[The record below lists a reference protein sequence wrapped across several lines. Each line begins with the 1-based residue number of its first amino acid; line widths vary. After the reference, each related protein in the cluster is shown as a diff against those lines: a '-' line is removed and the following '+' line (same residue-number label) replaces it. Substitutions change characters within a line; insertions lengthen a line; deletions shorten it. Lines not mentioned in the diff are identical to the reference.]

1 MDKSLQGKA
10 IMASIDPQYPGARIH
25 CFSRG
30 DTVYEPGLTAFVGY
44 VLEGTIKL
52 VSYLPDGRTN
62 IVGVIEAPGFFGR
75 IFGVAAEFTIEAA
88 TDVRLACFDPA
99 AFEMQL
105 SESPRLERSIH
116 IENLYQLEEA
126 HERIVVLACQT
137 IIERLATFLM
147 LRLLASEAQSPP
159 GVRTS
164 EVHVPINRRDL
175 ASYLGTTVETIS
187 RSLQALVRR
196 GTISIIDS
204 ANFRVLKRGD
214 LFRVAGQNEADLVE
228 MVRSRAPLSKAS
240 PTSAAQ
246 TQQEGIWRGEPASS
260 DPNAGASIS
269 FHAVAAE

>member
-10 IMASIDPQYPGARIH
+10 ITASIDPRYPGARIR

-44 VLEGTIKL
+44 VLEGAIKL

-75 IFGVAAEFTIEAA
+75 IFGIAAEFTIEAA

-147 LRLLASEAQSPP
+147 LRLLASEVQSAP
-159 GVRTS
+159 GIRAS
-164 EVHVPINRRDL
+164 QVHVPINRRDL

-214 LFRVAGQNEADLVE
+214 LFRIAGQNEADLVE
-228 MVRSRAPLSKAS
+228 MVRRRVPASK
-240 PTSAAQ
+240 TSSVAAAQ
-246 TQQEGIWRGEPASS
+246 TSQAPYWRGGQGVADHPRAS
-260 DPNAGASIS
+260 GS
-269 FHAVAAE
+269 FEAVAAE

>member
-1 MDKSLQGKA
+1 MDKSLQNKA
-10 IMASIDPQYPGARIH
+10 IAAAVDPRYPGARIR
-25 CFSRG
+25 CFARG

-99 AFEMQL
+99 AFEMLL

-137 IIERLATFLM
+137 IIQRLATFLM
-147 LRLLASEAQSPP
+147 LRLLASEVQSGP
-159 GVRTS
+159 GVLAPQ
-164 EVHVPINRRDL
+164 VQVPINRRDL

-214 LFRVAGQNEADLVE
+214 LFRIAGQNEADLVE
-228 MVRSRAPLSKAS
+228 MVRRRTPASKAS
-240 PTSAAQ
+240 SISAAQ
-246 TQQEGIWRGEPASS
+246 TRQAALWRGEAASS
-260 DPNAGASIS
+260 AHARASVS
-269 FHAVAAE
+269 YQSVAAE